1 MLVQFAHA
9 LMLRVANATKINN
22 NFLLS
27 VPCAI
32 RSHTVT
38 CKLYI
43 MYSTVGKLFHI
54 WKSLPKKNQE
64 IGCD

>member
-27 VPCAI
+27 VPCVT
-32 RSHTVT
+32 TVT
-38 CKLYI
+38 
-43 MYSTVGKLFHI
+43 YSYVT
-54 WKSLPKKNQE
+54 
-64 IGCD
+64 